1 MILCS
6 LLSNVPKLVFVQ
18 NQSACM
24 TVSTS
29 YAIKVLQLLN
39 IRWYPTQYLPN
50 RKKSIPLMITFEVYL
65 DCYFG
70 KRQ

>member
-6 LLSNVPKLVFVQ
+6 LLPNVPKLVFVQ
-18 NQSACM
+18 NLSACM

-50 RKKSIPLMITFEVYL
+50 
-65 DCYFG
+65 
-70 KRQ
+70 